1 MFADE
6 CRRGPRRPERLCRT
20 GGPQMKIGRA
30 EDSTLRAMGVDY
42 GTRRIGLALSDPT
55 GTLATPLTT
64 LVRRAG
70 KRAPIARI
78 LELARQHQVDRFV
91 LGLPLH
97 PREGENRWTAEAREF
112 GRRLRDRSGLSVHF
126 VDESYSSAEAEAK
139 IRVIGLKRAQRE
151 DKARIDAGAAAIILQ
166 DWLDARALDPSAD
179 FGGGAAP

>member
-1 MFADE
+1 
-6 CRRGPRRPERLCRT
+6 
-20 GGPQMKIGRA
+20 MKIDPA
-30 EDSTLRAMGVDY
+30 EGSPLRAMGVDY

-97 PREGENRWTAEAREF
+97 PQEGENRWTAEARDF
-112 GRRLRDRSGLSVHF
+112 GRRLRDRSGLPVHL

-139 IRVIGLKRAQRE
+139 IRVIGLKRAKRE

-179 FGGGAAP
+179 SGGGAAP

>member
-1 MFADE
+1 
-6 CRRGPRRPERLCRT
+6 
-20 GGPQMKIGRA
+20 MKIGPV
-30 EDSTLRAMGVDY
+30 EGGPLRAMGVDY

-78 LELARQHQVDRFV
+78 LALARQHQVDRFV

-97 PREGENRWTAEAREF
+97 PQEGENRWTAEARDF
-112 GRRLRDRSGLSVHF
+112 GRRLRDRSDLPVHL
-126 VDESYSSAEAEAK
+126 VDESYTSAEAESR
-139 IRVIGLKRAQRE
+139 IRVIGLKRAKRE

-179 FGGGAAP
+179 WGGGAAP

>member
-1 MFADE
+1 
-6 CRRGPRRPERLCRT
+6 
-20 GGPQMKIGRA
+20 MKIGPA
-30 EDSTLRAMGVDY
+30 EGSPLRAMGVDY

-70 KRAPIARI
+70 RRAPIARI

-97 PREGENRWTAEAREF
+97 PQEGENRWTAEARDF
-112 GRRLRDRSGLSVHF
+112 GRRLRDRSGLPVHL

-139 IRVIGLKRAQRE
+139 IRVIGLKRAKRE

-179 FGGGAAP
+179 FGRGAAP